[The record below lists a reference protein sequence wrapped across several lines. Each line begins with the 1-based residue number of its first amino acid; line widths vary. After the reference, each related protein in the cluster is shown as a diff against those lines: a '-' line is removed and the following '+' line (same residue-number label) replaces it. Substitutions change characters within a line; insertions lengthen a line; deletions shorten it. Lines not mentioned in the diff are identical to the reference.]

1 MHGHQ
6 LRLLAEQEHVHFWT
20 DFKVGGVYGGLKR
33 LLGEG
38 LIEVVRTERHG
49 NRPERQIVDIT
60 TTGREVLAKS
70 TRKTLEQFR
79 LLPDSFDLALARLD
93 PNIYDELPTILRQR
107 RGLIGGV
114 LRENDENLTAVSHLL
129 TRAETHILHHHRF
142 RLQAELDWLDSVID
156 DLPAVLHDELTREVN
171 PDVC

>member
-20 DFKVGGVYGGLKR
+20 DFKVGAVYGGLKR

-49 NRPERQIVDIT
+49 NRPERQIVAIT
-60 TTGREVLAKS
+60 TDGREILAQN
-70 TRKTLEQFR
+70 TRATLEQFR

-93 PNIYDELPTILRQR
+93 PNSYDELPTILRQR
-107 RGLIGGV
+107 RRLIGG
-114 LRENDENLTAVSHLL
+114 LLAENNENLSSKAELL
-129 TRAETHILHHHRF
+129 TRAETHILHHRRF